1 MRLLHKGNKRMGMK
15 LGFKPVV
22 FTVAVF
28 ALSATCPVRAATILN
43 DSGVGDYQILA
54 YQPIGQSFTAIDSDL
69 LSIGF
74 AFTNINP
81 LSLNASI
88 TLNLVTGDGTGGASV
103 ATRTFT
109 LSDADANST
118 YFPPASFYDVDFSG
132 TPLTI
137 GAMYTALLS
146 TTTDRWGVTSNGN
159 TYGGGQIYI
168 SGIASPLGDLT
179 FRVIGETPPA
189 VPLPTALPLLATG
202 LGVLGLFGWRR
213 KRKAAVLAA

>member
-15 LGFKPVV
+15 LGSKPITFAAV
-22 FTVAVF
+22 VF
-28 ALSATCPVRAATILN
+28 ALLATCPVKAATILN
-43 DSGVGDYQILA
+43 DSGVGDIQIQY
-54 YQPIGQSFTAIDSDL
+54 YQPIGQSFTAIDSSL

-74 AFTNINP
+74 AFTVINP
-81 LSLNASI
+81 PSLNASI
-88 TLNLVTGDGTGGASV
+88 TLDLLAGDGTGGTLV

-118 YFPPASFYDVDFSG
+118 YSPPASFYDVDFSG

-146 TTTDRWGVTSNGN
+146 TTTDRWGLIADGD
-159 TYGGGQIYI
+159 TYDGGQSYV
-168 SGIASPLGDLT
+168 SGIAHPLEDFT
-179 FRVIGETPPA
+179 FRVVGETPPA

-202 LGVLGLFGWRR
+202 LGILGLFGWRR
-213 KRKAAVLAA
+213 NRRAAVFAA